1 MGRAFGFGTGHA
13 TGRQDGKGWLQA
25 AFPGDGSECKGRW
38 RQGGAPDRAMTYAI
52 RVAWFDQASGEAVEL
67 PVLEVA

>member
-1 MGRAFGFGTGHA
+1 
-13 TGRQDGKGWLQA
+13 
-25 AFPGDGSECKGRW
+25 
-38 RQGGAPDRAMTYAI
+38 MTYAI